1 MPAKELMFLMRNA
14 KENEND
20 KQILLICNQTTT
32 NKSSIKPF
40 Q

>member
-14 KENEND
+14 KGND

-32 NKSSIKPF
+32 TTTKV